1 LLIFQRGQ
9 SAAAKSAVEKVD
21 KEIQSVAASAS
32 RNLAAVKAK
41 VSSDLT
47 ALKADV
53 GRAKHKLDVKV
64 AETRAEDLEW
74 DASFAIDYACHR
86 LNRASEVCGA

>member
-1 LLIFQRGQ
+1 M
-9 SAAAKSAVEKVD
+9 
-21 KEIQSVAASAS
+21 
-32 RNLAAVKAK
+32 KAK

-74 DASFAIDYACHR
+74 DASFAIDYAI
-86 LNRASEVCGA
+86 ASIEQAKFAVLDAMEARIAAEQAKAA